1 MSDSLNAIVERAA
14 RILGV
19 AEADID
25 VNADVAELGL
35 DAGDVQDMLED
46 VAEVFDAPLIDII
59 NTLPVYRIKR
69 GDMTMASLQDIAAF
83 SPWASALLSEL
94 TTKTDIET
102 LTSLA
107 ASIDAGR
114 YVPSG
119 RKSEDLHRPKPPE
132 WVIAKAVGIWAAALL
147 VPLFNVFRPC
157 NPLAQ
162 FCFTPAAERFWH
174 VASYS
179 LTIAAVVT
187 LVWLVPGL
195 HELSDDIRK
204 QKARLKRGA
213 GEA

>member
-1 MSDSLNAIVERAA
+1 MSDSLNAIVKRAA
-14 RILGV
+14 HTLGV
-19 AEADID
+19 ADTDID
-25 VNADVAELGL
+25 VNADIADLGL
-35 DAGDVQDMLED
+35 DADDVQDILED
-46 VAEVFDAPLIDII
+46 VAGMFGVPLIDII

-102 LTSLA
+102 LASLA

-119 RKSEDLHRPKPPE
+119 RKSDDLHRPKPPA
-132 WVIAKAVGIWAAALL
+132 WVIAKAVGIWATALL

-162 FCFTPAAERFWH
+162 FCFTPAAEKFWN

-179 LTIAAVVT
+179 LAIAAATT
-187 LVWLVPGL
+187 LIWLVPGL

-204 QKARLKRGA
+204 RKARLKRGA